1 MQHPARVLLHLPL
14 LATPPALTAEPE
26 YRATVTQTE
35 ARFVFP
41 VGEKETWHW
50 YLTDT
55 SDNQREYAWTVGV
68 ETGRES
74 YDVGFTLFKLPG
86 AKPGRGT
93 LSQLL
98 SAGQT
103 NLWRVQKDDGGSVVE
118 GKVEAEARGDS
129 VVVVIRD
136 SNVLD
141 RLFSRKP
148 AAVKFEARTPEGGRS
163 TQDVKVTYPEK

>member
-1 MQHPARVLLHLPL
+1 MQHPARVLLLVTL
-14 LATPPALTAEPE
+14 LAAPPALAAGPE
-26 YRATVTQTE
+26 YRATVTPTE

-50 YLTDT
+50 DLTDT

-68 ETGRES
+68 ETGGES
-74 YDVGFTLFKLPG
+74 YDVGFTLFKFHG
-86 AKPGRGT
+86 AKPDRGT

-98 SAGQT
+98 NAGQT
-103 NLWRVQKDDGGSVVE
+103 NLWVVKDDGGTVVE
-118 GKVEAEARGDS
+118 GRVEAEARDDS
-129 VVVVIRD
+129 VIVVIRD
-136 SNVLD
+136 KNVLD

-163 TQDVKVTYPEK
+163 TQEVKVAYPEK